1 METGNPSIDDVD
13 RRLLA
18 VLAADGRISVSELAE
33 RANVSRATAYNRFD
47 RLREAGVITGFHA
60 AVEPA
65 ALGYTVTA
73 LVLANV
79 DQAQWRS
86 LMPELIEL
94 PGVEYVALTSGAF
107 DCVLLVRATD
117 VKALRDV
124 LLEQLQSH
132 PAVRS
137 TQTVFVLDERGRP
150 HIPFS
155 VQ

>member
-1 METGNPSIDDVD
+1 MASENPSIDEVD

-18 VLAADGRISVSELAE
+18 VLAEDGRISVSELAE

-47 RLREAGVITGFHA
+47 RLRESGVITGFQA
-60 AVEPA
+60 IVDPV
-65 ALGYTVTA
+65 ALGHTVTA

-79 DQAQWRS
+79 DQAQWRTV
-86 LMPELIEL
+86 MPDLAVL

-107 DCVLLVRATD
+107 DCVLLVRAAD

-124 LLEQLQSH
+124 LLEQVQSH

-150 HIPFS
+150 MGS
-155 VQ
+155 GG

>member
-1 METGNPSIDDVD
+1 MAAGHPFLDDVD

-18 VLAADGRISVSELAE
+18 ILAEDGRISVSDLAE

-47 RLREAGVITGFHA
+47 RLRDSGVITGFQA
-60 AVEPA
+60 IVDPA
-65 ALGYTVTA
+65 ALGHTVTA
-73 LVLANV
+73 LVLVNV
-79 DQAQWRS
+79 DQGRWRS
-86 LMPELIEL
+86 VMPQLIEL

-107 DCVLLVRATD
+107 DCVLLVRAAD
-117 VKALRDV
+117 VRALRDV

-150 HIPFS
+150 GGVS
-155 VQ
+155 